1 MIVTIEIG
9 IGELMDRYTILKI
22 KLGEIKDEEKYQNV
36 KKEYEY
42 LSKHIKKLEEK
53 EGVQELVDEL
63 FEINGELWD
72 VEDELRFLEARGE
85 FEEEFIQ
92 NARMV
97 YKLNDE
103 RAAIKKKIN
112 ILYNSEFVEEKSYK
126 WL

>member
-42 LSKHIKKLEEK
+42 LSEHIKKLEEK

-103 RAAIKKKIN
+103 RADIKKKIN
-112 ILYNSEFVEEKSYK
+112 KL
-126 WL
+126 

>member
-42 LSKHIKKLEEK
+42 LSEHIKKLEEK